1 MIVVYHRIVNPT
13 MYQVTATME
22 DGSKIPYSA
31 MDEFQMCHIY
41 YMLMNKSGVVSI
53 RMRKIVTSHI
63 VSEQTVYPA

>member
-1 MIVVYHRIVNPT
+1 MTVNPI

-41 YMLMNKSGVVSI
+41 YMLMNKEGVISI
-53 RMRKIVTSHI
+53 RMRKEVNAYVIN
-63 VSEQTVYPA
+63 EMTVYPA

>member
-1 MIVVYHRIVNPT
+1 

-22 DGSKIPYSA
+22 DGSKIPYCA
-31 MDEFQMCHIY
+31 PDEFQMCHIY

>member
-1 MIVVYHRIVNPT
+1 MTVNPT

-41 YMLMNKSGVVSI
+41 YMLMNKEGVISI
-53 RMRKIVTSHI
+53 RMRKEGNAYVIN
-63 VSEQTVYPA
+63 EMTVYPA

>member
-1 MIVVYHRIVNPT
+1 

-41 YMLMNKSGVVSI
+41 YMLMNKEGVISKKTAI
-53 RMRKIVTSHI
+53 EYSQNRDLMIKKIGML
-63 VSEQTVYPA
+63 